1 MSNPGFP
8 SFGTD
13 AIHAGQDPEKFNF
26 KSAVP
31 PITMAST
38 YQRSD
43 TGIPDLTNGK
53 YIYSR
58 LMINQQLSPLK
69 IFIDSATQLENAWNS
84 VSLN

>member
-1 MSNPGFP
+1 MKTSSLVQFHQRSEIITMSDPGFP

-13 AIHAGQDPEKFNF
+13 AIHAGQDPAKFNF

-58 LMINQQLSPLK
+58 
-69 IFIDSATQLENAWNS
+69 
-84 VSLN
+84 